1 MRGAIRPQAT
11 RRCVVVL
18 GGSFDPIHQG
28 HIALAACFSRL
39 LEPDELRILP
49 AGNPWQKTQGLKASA
64 QDRVEMVRL
73 AFAAARMQV
82 CIDDQEIRR
91 TSISGEASYTLDTLR
106 LLRDELGPDTSIVF
120 LMGADQLLGLHTWRN
135 WQQLF
140 DYAHICVASRP
151 GFTLDMTDLPL
162 EVTAEFGK
170 RIGTAEQI
178 RNTAHGL
185 TCLASDLAIDV
196 SATEIRHALQHG
208 HQPNSLIP
216 DVVLDYIQQHHLYKN

>member
-1 MRGAIRPQAT
+1 MPGATRPQAA

-39 LEPDELRILP
+39 LAPDELRILP

-64 QDRVEMVRL
+64 QDRLEMVRL
-73 AFAAARMQV
+73 AFAAANMAV
-82 CIDDQEIRR
+82 VIDDQEIRR
-91 TSISGEASYTLDTLR
+91 TSTSGEASYTLDTLR
-106 LLRDELGPDTSIVF
+106 LLRDELGPDTSIAF

-151 GFTLDMTDLPL
+151 GFTLNMADLPRA
-162 EVTAEFGK
+162 VTAEFGK
-170 RIGTAEQI
+170 RIGTPEQI

-185 TCLASDLAIDV
+185 TCLASDLAIDI

-208 HQPNSLIP
+208 DQPNSLIP

>member
-1 MRGAIRPQAT
+1 MRPQPG

-73 AFAAARMQV
+73 AFAAANMPV
-82 CIDDQEIRR
+82 VIDEQEIRR
-91 TSISGEASYTLDTLR
+91 TSVSGEASYTLDTLR
-106 LLRDELGPDTSIVF
+106 LLRDELGPDSSIAF
-120 LMGADQLLGLHTWRN
+120 LMGADQLLGLHTWHN
-135 WQQLF
+135 WQKLF

-151 GFTLDMTDLPL
+151 GFTLNMTDLPL
-162 EVTAEFGK
+162 EVTTEFAQ
-170 RIGTAEQI
+170 RIGTPEQI
-178 RNTAHGL
+178 RNAACGL
-185 TCLASDLAIDV
+185 TCLASDLAVDI

-208 HQPNSLIP
+208 DQPNSLIP
-216 DVVLDYIQQHHLYKN
+216 AVVLDYIQQHHLYKN